1 MLLHFLL
8 FPRSGHHLYLNPRG
22 CSNPRF
28 NSFCMSYIIQHTP
41 PHGGPQI
48 FSFWIKTMA
57 TLVWIYFTWSI
68 QFKQRNSKTIT
79 FLYIVENM
87 HPGYAFRA
95 RKCSMHK
102 THGRHEKLR
111 NVIPRSFAYREKR
124 KERRPRGSSDVRNT
138 PRHFTSGTSHLVLGE
153 GRRASC
159 LGEDFK
165 ARLSVLR
172 AFGIRDTRGSR
183 SFSSRLACTNN
194 LIHPRNAVKAVYM
207 LF

>member
-111 NVIPRSFAYREKR
+111 NVNTSLLCIPRETKGRTSPARFLRCTKHTSTFY
-124 KERRPRGSSDVRNT
+124 ERDVTSCSRRRSPCILPRGR
-138 PRHFTSGTSHLVLGE
+138 F
-153 GRRASC
+153 
-159 LGEDFK
+159 
-165 ARLSVLR
+165 
-172 AFGIRDTRGSR
+172 
-183 SFSSRLACTNN
+183 
-194 LIHPRNAVKAVYM
+194 
-207 LF
+207 